1 MCCFIRAEQSS
12 EGSDTLIRPQSATFK
27 RNIRGTR
34 GKYPYNPLREK
45 IPRLQRTDL
54 RQGQAEARPSGL
66 TGGSEPLHQPPQGV
80 LQLFILKESQAVT
93 TPPRTDPS
101 GVAAPPPPPLRPQLL
116 SSPPRR
122 PSGAAGGSR
131 WPPAAPPARVWRC
144 PRRDRGRRG
153 PSAAP
158 REGRPAPP
166 LRAEPPAPPC
176 RRLCT
181 WGRRRALPAPPL
193 PGQRGRSGRGAV
205 GLLRAARRAQRFA
218 PPPPLTEG
226 CRRRALV
233 PQICSLALPA
243 RPLREMEDPGS
254 ARHPKHSEPPT
265 NVQTNGATRTRL
277 FLITRVLLLCA
288 ESSPHASP
296 RAATQTRR
304 GTAAPHGTKAR
315 RRGVR
320 L

>member
-1 MCCFIRAEQSS
+1 MAASRTSCSGLAMSQ
-12 EGSDTLIRPQSATFK
+12 K
-27 RNIRGTR
+27 RSR
-34 GKYPYNPLREK
+34 K
-45 IPRLQRTDL
+45 
-54 RQGQAEARPSGL
+54 ARPFRS
-66 TGGSEPLHQPPQGV
+66 TPRGSAG
-80 LQLFILKESQAVT
+80 
-93 TPPRTDPS
+93 TPPPCRAS
-101 GVAAPPPPPLRPQLL
+101 RSAMPPPLHVGPPPCAARPA
-116 SSPPRR
+116 S
-122 PSGAAGGSR
+122 SGAAGTER
-131 WPPAAPPARVWRC
+131 A
-144 PRRDRGRRG
+144 RGRRSSPG
-153 PSAAP
+153 SAP
-158 REGRPAPP
+158 RSALRPA
-166 LRAEPPAPPC
+166 
-176 RRLCT
+176 
-181 WGRRRALPAPPL
+181 
-193 PGQRGRSGRGAV
+193 
-205 GLLRAARRAQRFA
+205 A

-226 CRRRALV
+226 CRRRAPV